1 MERMTT
7 SGLTGGIEEIRPEA
21 DGARAPRA
29 EPGRVSTGTAVV
41 LATAG
46 ADHGGPAAALPWN
59 GGTIVGR
66 LLGQLAGLGV
76 RRALVITRPGWEA
89 SLDRELAG
97 MAIEASVRP
106 SPGLA
111 EDLGAIADAA
121 RDSHEPLVLVQGEM
135 VTHREALAG
144 LLSDPRLVTGVLSK
158 VAGGRNMLFE
168 TRSSRG
174 RVLAAS
180 SPYHSAGNGN
190 GVFLGALKVD
200 VRDREA
206 LIDTADTLAALAEP
220 PRPPAWEGE
229 LERKQQR
236 WKVRLARAAL
246 RASGDASEGRIE
258 LDPDTVVLA
267 DEDARE
273 LERRMESAESDAA
286 AMLLVGLVRSGV
298 HVTNSHLRAFYWAR
312 PLHRAAAAEARREIE
327 EYDERKLLL
336 QTAVKANDG
345 FFTTFFVSPY
355 SKYVARWA
363 ARVGLTPNIVTT
375 FSMALGIASAAAF
388 ATGSRTGLIAGAV
401 VLQVA
406 FTFDCVD
413 GQLAR
418 YTRTFSKLGAWLDSV
433 FDRAKEYVV
442 FAGLALGS
450 TRGFHDDVWMLAAAA
465 LALQT
470 SRHMLDFAFGASQ
483 HRAMATAPH
492 LPLEQPGETGAASTG
507 GAPVLATAPPEA
519 QEDFDEGA
527 PAPSPSPLADAE
539 AEPAAGGRGLKGLA
553 RGVVRLL
560 RKLDR
565 RPWTRWPRKV
575 IGFPI
580 GERFAVISLTA
591 ALFTPHT
598 TFVVLL
604 AWGGVAAIYAAIGR
618 ALRSLAR

>member
-1 MERMTT
+1 MERMQA
-7 SGLTGGIEEIRPEA
+7 SGLTSGIDDVRAEA
-21 DGARAPRA
+21 DGAAARRTLPGARA
-29 EPGRVSTGTAVV
+29 STGTAV
-41 LATAG
+41 LFATA
-46 ADHGGPAAALPWN
+46 ATDEGGPAAGLPWD
-59 GGTIVGR
+59 GGTLAGR
-66 LLGQLAGLGV
+66 LLAQLASLGV
-76 RRALVITRPGWEA
+76 RRALVITRPDWQAGLER
-89 SLDRELAG
+89 DLAG
-97 MAIEASVRP
+97 LPLEVSVRP
-106 SPGLA
+106 TPGLA
-111 EDLGAIADAA
+111 GDLRAVAEAA
-121 RDSHEPLVLVQGEM
+121 REGDEPLVVMHADM

-144 LLSDPRLVTGVLSK
+144 LLSDPRLVTGALSK
-158 VAGGRNMLFE
+158 LAGGRNLLFE

-180 SPYHSAGNGN
+180 SAYHSAGNGN

-200 VRDREA
+200 VRDRDR
-206 LIDTADTLAALAEP
+206 LIGAADELAALAEP
-220 PRPPAWEGE
+220 PRPPAWEAE
-229 LERKQQR
+229 LGRKEER
-236 WKVRLARAAL
+236 WKVRLARTAL
-246 RASGDASEGRIE
+246 RASGDAPEGPIE
-258 LDPDTVVLA
+258 IDPDTAMLT

-273 LERRMESAESDAA
+273 LAQRMSSAELDAPA
-286 AMLLVGLVRSGV
+286 LLLVGLVRGGV
-298 HVTNSHLRAFYWAR
+298 HVTNSHLRAFYWSR
-312 PLHRAAAAEARREIE
+312 PLHRAAAAEAEREIA

-355 SKYVARWA
+355 SKYLARWA

-375 FSMALGIASAAAF
+375 FSMALGVASAAAF
-388 ATGSRTGLIAGAV
+388 ATGSRAGLIAGAV
-401 VLQVA
+401 LLQVA

-418 YTRTFSKLGAWLDSV
+418 YTRTFSKLGAWLDSM

-450 TRGFHDDVWMLAAAA
+450 TRGFDDDVWVLAAAA

-470 SRHMLDFAFGASQ
+470 SRHMLDFSFGASQ

-492 LPLEQPGETGAASTG
+492 LPLEQPGETEAASAG
-507 GAPVLATAPPEA
+507 GAPVLTTAPPEG
-519 QEDFDEGA
+519 QDELGPGTA
-527 PAPSPSPLADAE
+527 AAPSPLASAE
-539 AEPAAGGRGLKGLA
+539 AEPAPGRRGPKDLA
-553 RGVVRLL
+553 RGVVRIL

-591 ALFTPHT
+591 ALFSPRT

-604 AWGGVAAIYAAIGR
+604 AWGGLAATYAVTGR